1 MRGIGAETPEG
12 METAVLARIA
22 KALERI
28 ADAGEARN
36 RMAEEAMRR
45 HEAVEEIMER
55 LEQEV
60 SE

>member
-1 MRGIGAETPEG
+1 MTMRGVRETPE
-12 METAVLARIA
+12 ERYATLERIA
-22 KALERI
+22 RALERI

-45 HEAVEEIMER
+45 HERIETMCEDMK
-55 LEQEV
+55 EV

>member
-1 MRGIGAETPEG
+1 MRGIGETPE
-12 METAVLARIA
+12 ERYATLERIA
-22 KALERI
+22 RALERI